1 MTSIE
6 EKLHSDIWENK
17 EILRSIVHQAPL
29 GIIVI
34 DLHGIV
40 ELWNN
45 GAETIFGWKEEE
57 VIGGFYPLFSGR
69 GESKYRMAF
78 RRVAQTRKITTFSET
93 RRTRKD
99 GSEVTV
105 CINVIPLI
113 EGDDRVTGIIL
124 LIEDLTYKKN
134 SEKILK
140 DTVNELENMKYSLDE
155 SSLLTITDPRGVIKY
170 VNDHFCS
177 LFQYSREE
185 LVGFDHRVINSKY
198 HPKEFF
204 KRMWSTLGNGKIFRG
219 EIRNV
224 AKDGTFIWV
233 DATIVPFVNEKGR
246 PYQYMSICKDIT
258 DKKKAEEELVFLA
271 YHDELT
277 GLSNKRNIR
286 DIATKEIEK
295 MQPFALFC
303 IGLDRFKSINNLYGN
318 NVGDFVL
325 VEVANRLRELIPDS
339 IIIGRKDGDKF
350 ILLSKEEQQERLS
363 QLGNQ
368 ILFEISRPFEINDN
382 RIYIT
387 TSIGVCVYPHDG
399 ECFDELLKKA
409 EHAMYAAKKERK
421 SDLKFFDKRLE
432 EETTRRIQLE
442 KYLRD
447 AIHENELTLFY
458 QPRVDIYTQRITGM
472 EALLRWNPRHL
483 ESVSPVEFIPIAE
496 ETGLIVQIGNWVLEH
511 ALIQTKEWHGL
522 GYSNLKVSVNLSPIQ
537 LLEPDVD
544 KHIIE
549 TIQRLNFPPN
559 LLELEV
565 TENSAL
571 ENDTALFKKLHN
583 LKNFGVQISIDD
595 FGTGYS
601 SLSYLRDYPINR
613 LKIDRSFLQDIE
625 KSGDSPIVR
634 TIIAMAKSLGF
645 HVTAEGI
652 EIEEQIQYLKS
663 HGCDELQGFYFSKPV
678 GAGDF
683 LSYLK
688 ENEKQTIHS

>member
-6 EKLHSDIWENK
+6 KSLHSNIWENK
-17 EILRSIVHQAPL
+17 EILRAIVYQAPV

-34 DLHGIV
+34 DLQGTV
-40 ELWNN
+40 ELWNK
-45 GAETIFGWKEEE
+45 GAEKIFGWKEEE
-57 VIGGFYPLFSGR
+57 VIGEFYPLFSGR
-69 GESKYRMAF
+69 GVSKYRMAF

-93 RRTRKD
+93 RRNRKD

-105 CINVIPLI
+105 CINLIPLI

-124 LIEDLTYKKN
+124 LIEDLTYIKN
-134 SEKILK
+134 SKKVLK
-140 DTVNELENMKYSLDE
+140 DTVNELENMKYSLEE
-155 SSLLTITDPRGVIKY
+155 SSLLTITDPRGVITY

-224 AKDGTFIWV
+224 AKDGTYIWV
-233 DATIVPFVNEKGR
+233 DATIVPFVNERGR

-277 GLSNKRNIR
+277 GLSNKRKIR
-286 DIATKEIEK
+286 DIVTKEIEK
-295 MQPFALFC
+295 KQPFSLFC

-318 NVGDFVL
+318 NVGDLVL
-325 VEVANRLRELIPDS
+325 VEVANRLRNITPDANL
-339 IIIGRKDGDKF
+339 IGRKDGDKF
-350 ILLSKEEQQERLS
+350 IILYKEENEESLN
-363 QLGNQ
+363 QLGHQ
-368 ILFEISRPFEINDN
+368 LMTEISRPFEISNN
-382 RIYIT
+382 RIYST
-387 TSIGVCVYPHDG
+387 TSIGVCVFSHEEG
-399 ECFDELLKKA
+399 CFDELLKKA

-421 SDLKFFDKRLE
+421 SYLKFFDRRLE
-432 EETTRRIQLE
+432 EETNRRIQLE

-447 AIHENELTLFY
+447 AIQEDELKIFY
-458 QPRVDIYTQRITGM
+458 QPRVDIDSQRITGM

-496 ETGLIVQIGNWVLEH
+496 ETGLIIQIGNWVLEH
-511 ALIQTKEWHGL
+511 ALLQTKEWHEL
-522 GYSNLKVSVNLSPIQ
+522 GYNHLKVSVNLSPIQ

-544 KHIIE
+544 DRIIE
-549 TIQRLNFPPN
+549 TIKRLDFPPE

-571 ENDTALFKKLHN
+571 ENDTALFQKLHK

-625 KSGDSPIVR
+625 KRGDSPIVR
-634 TIIAMAKSLGF
+634 TIIAMAKSLGY

-652 EIEEQIQYLKS
+652 EIEEQIHYLKA

-678 GAGDF
+678 GARDF
-683 LSYLK
+683 LNYLK
-688 ENEKQTIHS
+688 ENEK